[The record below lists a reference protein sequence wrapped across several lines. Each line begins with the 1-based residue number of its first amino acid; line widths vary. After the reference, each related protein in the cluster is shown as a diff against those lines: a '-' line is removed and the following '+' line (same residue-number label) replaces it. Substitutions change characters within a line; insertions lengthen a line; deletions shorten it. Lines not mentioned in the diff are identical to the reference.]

1 MRVIGLD
8 VHRSMAVV
16 AILENG
22 HLSSGGR
29 VDLTR
34 DAVIAFGRKLRSDD
48 EVVIEATVNTAT
60 IVRLLRPFVRRV
72 VIANP
77 LQVRAIA
84 HAKIKTDKIDATVL
98 AKLHASGFLPEV
110 WMPDEATET
119 LRRLVAQRA
128 QVVQQMTRIKNRVH
142 SVLHA
147 NLIPPFPGELF
158 SVTGRKW
165 LEAQPVAADE
175 RLAIRRHL
183 ADLDRRASD
192 LAALDQALAQRALQD
207 ARVQRLMTI
216 SGVHVTVAVGLLA
229 AIGDISRFA
238 SPEKLVSY
246 LGLNPSVRQSGNG
259 PAHHGRI
266 TKQGRAHARGHAGR
280 SSLGRGARTRA
291 AACVLRADPEPTR
304 QAGRRRGH
312 GPQNRGFGL
321 ASAEQ
326 GRGLRLG
333 ASGLAAS
340 EASKNGTARRSA
352 GGEGA
357 QTGPRACLQQPRCAG
372 ERTSM
377 ARANGAGLYSLRRQ
391 LADQARRVHGRR
403 KRETLVI
410 RHAAGSHPD
419 TRSSPRGRPCDKK
432 ISMAREKALVE
443 DIREVF

>member
-8 VHRSMAVV
+8 VHRSMAVI

-22 HLSSGGR
+22 QISSGGR

-34 DAVIAFGRKLRSDD
+34 DAVIAFGRKLRADD
-48 EVVIEATVNTAT
+48 EVVLEATVNTAT

-84 HAKIKTDKIDATVL
+84 HAKVKTDKIDATVL

-147 NLIPPFPGELF
+147 NLIPPFPDELF

-165 LEAQPVAADE
+165 LEAQPVALDE

-259 PAHHGRI
+259 PARHGRI
-266 TKQGRAHARGHAGR
+266 TKQGRAHGRAMLVEAAWAAGR
-280 SSLGRGARTRA
+280 APGP
-291 AACVLRADPEPTR
+291 LRAFFVRIQSRRGKQVAAVATARKIAVLAWHLLSKEEDYAWARPALL
-304 QAGRRRGH
+304 QAKLRKMELLAGQPAAKGRRRAGH
-312 GPQNRGFGL
+312 MPTTAALCERERAWL
-321 ASAEQ
+321 EQ
-326 GRGLRLG
+326 TERAYTRFVANWQTKPAGCTG
-333 ASGLAAS
+333 A
-340 EASKNGTARRSA
+340 
-352 GGEGA
+352 
-357 QTGPRACLQQPRCAG
+357 
-372 ERTSM
+372 
-377 ARANGAGLYSLRRQ
+377 ANG
-391 LADQARRVHGRR
+391 
-403 KRETLVI
+403 K
-410 RHAAGSHPD
+410 
-419 TRSSPRGRPCDKK
+419 RSS
-432 ISMAREKALVE
+432 
-443 DIREVF
+443 

>member
-22 HLSSGGR
+22 HLKSGGR

-84 HAKIKTDKIDATVL
+84 HAKIKTDKIDAAVL

-128 QVVQQMTRIKNRVH
+128 QVVQQMTRMKNRIH

-158 SVTGRKW
+158 SAAGRNW

-175 RLAIRRHL
+175 KLAIRRHL
-183 ADLDRRASD
+183 ADLEQRASD
-192 LAALDQALAQRALQD
+192 VAVLDQALAQRALQD
-207 ARVQRLMTI
+207 ARVPRLMTI
-216 SGVHVTVAVGLLA
+216 SGVHLTVAVGLLA
-229 AIGDISRFA
+229 AIGDIGRFA
-238 SPEKLVSY
+238 GPEKLVSY

-266 TKQGRAHARGHAGR
+266 TKQGRAHARAMLVEAAWAAGR
-280 SSLGRGARTRA
+280 APGP
-291 AACVLRADPEPTR
+291 LRAFFVRIQSRRGKQVAAVATAR
-304 QAGRRRGH
+304 KIAVLAKGRR
-312 GPQNRGFGL
+312 
-321 ASAEQ
+321 Q
-326 GRGLRLG
+326 GRAHAYNSRTVRERERAWLEQTEH
-333 ASGLAAS
+333 AY
-340 EASKNGTARRSA
+340 ARFVAKWQTKPA
-352 GGEGA
+352 GCTDA
-357 QTGPRACLQQPRCAG
+357 
-372 ERTSM
+372 
-377 ARANGAGLYSLRRQ
+377 ANG
-391 LADQARRVHGRR
+391 
-403 KRETLVI
+403 K
-410 RHAAGSHPD
+410 
-419 TRSSPRGRPCDKK
+419 RSS
-432 ISMAREKALVE
+432 
-443 DIREVF
+443 